1 MYVCIHVY
9 ICVCVYVYME
19 LFHMPI
25 GHLYILFGKMSIQ
38 FCTFFIQIVCFL
50 ILSCVSCS
58 YIFAYEPLFGYI
70 ISKYFL
76 PFSGFL
82 ILSVVSFAG
91 YNLLSLLR
99 SHLFIFAFISLAL
112 GERSNRILL

>member
-1 MYVCIHVY
+1 MCVYMYIY
-9 ICVCVYVYME
+9 VCVYME
-19 LFHMPI
+19 FFHMPI

-38 FCTFFIQIVCFL
+38 FCTFFIWIVCFL
-50 ILSCVSCS
+50 ILSCLSCS
-58 YIFAYEPLFGYI
+58 YILAYEPLFGYI

-82 ILSVVSFAG
+82 ILSVVSFAV

>member
-1 MYVCIHVY
+1 
-9 ICVCVYVYME
+9 
-19 LFHMPI
+19 MPI

-38 FCTFFIQIVCFL
+38 FCTFFIWIVCFL
-50 ILSCVSCS
+50 ILSCLSCS
-58 YIFAYEPLFGYI
+58 YILAYEPFFGYI

-82 ILSVVSFAG
+82 ILSVVSFAV